1 MSKDTG
7 EPTFQRRSPDE
18 HLEST
23 VSLLDRAR
31 KGDRG
36 AIDRLFARHAAP
48 LKRWARGRLPRWAR
62 DLSDTDDLVQDT
74 LLRTFKHVG
83 DFVPGGD
90 GALQAYL
97 RQAVMNRLRDE
108 IRRHGRLPEMVDVA
122 DLTLAGGSSPLKET
136 IERESMESYER
147 ALQRL
152 TPEER
157 EAVVLRIQ
165 MGFSYAELA
174 EALGKPTPDAARKAA
189 QRAVVRLAREMKR
202 EQ

>member
-1 MSKDTG
+1 MSG
-7 EPTFQRRSPDE
+7 PSEPKPSPPLE
-18 HLEST
+18 GHLEST
-23 VSLLDRAR
+23 FQLLDRAR
-31 KGDRG
+31 RGDQD
-36 AIDRLFARHAAP
+36 AIERLFARHAGP

-62 DLSDTDDLVQDT
+62 DLADTDDLVQDT

-83 DFVPGGD
+83 DFVPTGD

-97 RQAVMNRLRDE
+97 RQSVMNRLRDE
-108 IRRHGRLPEMVDVA
+108 IRRQGRQPEKVDVA
-122 DLTLAGGSSPLKET
+122 DVMLAGGSSPLEEA
-136 IERESMESYER
+136 IDRESMESYER

-174 EALGKPTPDAARKAA
+174 AALGKPTPDAARKAA
-189 QRAVVRLAREMKR
+189 QRAVVRLAKEMKR